1 MSKPSFLCELKRRNV
16 YRVAAAYAIVG
27 WLVMQIAATV
37 VPALHLPG
45 ALTSAVVLLIALGF
59 PMALLLAWAFELTPG
74 GIKRTPSVAPSKSR
88 KGRFGVKLIGTGA
101 TLGIVAAAWFA
112 LEFWRSPEPSVRKE
126 EGGLIPEKSIAVLPF
141 VNLSANQENA
151 YFADGVQ
158 EEILTT
164 LAKVA
169 DLKVISR
176 TSVMVFRDVEKRN
189 LRQIAQQLGVAHVL
203 EGSVQRAADR
213 VRVTAQLID
222 VRSDSHL
229 WAERYDGELA
239 DVFGF
244 QTEIAQK
251 IAGQL
256 KAALS
261 PEEQEAVKARP
272 TTDIVAYD
280 LYLRAKEAGRIAFVN
295 RVALIEDQVRLL
307 DEAVARD
314 PGFVLAHCL
323 LARAHLAAF
332 WFYHDRTATRL
343 QAAKQALEA
352 AERLQPDAGE
362 VRLARAIF
370 QYWGSRNYAPAIA
383 ELTVARRALPNDADV
398 LFFMGAIE
406 RRQGRWEES
415 TRHFEAAT
423 IVDPRNARIAFQLG
437 LWNYL
442 PLKRYADAARVL
454 DRVLAWQPDDFLF
467 GYARARLDLYREA
480 DLRRME
486 QLVVGEA
493 ATKSPDAELVARAR
507 CELALA
513 QRDYLAAQAVL
524 DAYALADFREAEFII
539 PREFYSGLIARGLG
553 DPARAESAFL
563 AARARA
569 ATTVAKRFGD
579 GKALIVLAEIDA
591 YLGRKEEAISEG
603 EQALALL
610 PVARDAI
617 DGPVILTRLAGIYAQ
632 TGESVRALDL
642 LEQAADLPNGPSYGE
657 LRLDEVWDPLR
668 PDPRF
673 QQIVA
678 SVAPISSAH

>member
-1 MSKPSFLCELKRRNV
+1 
-16 YRVAAAYAIVG
+16 
-27 WLVMQIAATV
+27 MQIAATV
-37 VPALHLPG
+37 VPALQLPG
-45 ALTSAVVLLIALGF
+45 ALTSAVVLLTALGF
-59 PMALLLAWAFELTPG
+59 PIALLLAWAFELTPA
-74 GIKRTPSVAPSKSR
+74 GIKRAPPVAPSKSR
-88 KGRFGVKLIGTGA
+88 KGSFEGKLIVIIA
-101 TLGIVAAAWFA
+101 SLGVVAAAWFA
-112 LEFWRSPEPSVRKE
+112 LQSWRSPRSSLRRE

-164 LAKVA
+164 LAKVS

-189 LRQIAQQLGVAHVL
+189 LRQIAQQLGVAHIL

-222 VRSDSHL
+222 IRSDSHL

-239 DVFGF
+239 DVFAF

-256 KAALS
+256 KVALS
-261 PEEQEAVKARP
+261 PEEQAAVKARP
-272 TTDIVAYD
+272 TADIVAYD

-295 RVALIEDQVRLL
+295 RVSLIEDQVRLL

-314 PGFVLAHCL
+314 PAFVLAHCL

-352 AERLQPDAGE
+352 AARLQPEAGE
-362 VRLARAIF
+362 VRLARAIYH
-370 QYWGSRNYAPAIA
+370 YWGSRDYAPAMA
-383 ELTVARRALPNDADV
+383 ELTLARRALPNDPDV

-406 RRQGRWEES
+406 RRQSRWEES

-442 PLKRYADAARVL
+442 PLKRYADAARVF
-454 DRVLAWQPDDFLF
+454 DRVLAWHPDDFLF
-467 GYARARLDLYREA
+467 GFARARVDLYREA
-480 DLRRME
+480 DLGRLQ
-486 QLVVGEA
+486 QLVAGEA
-493 ATKSPDAELVARAR
+493 ATKSQDAELVARAR

-513 QRDYLAAQAVL
+513 QRDYPAAQAVL
-524 DAYALADFREAEFII
+524 DAFGLPDFREAEFII
-539 PREFYSGLIARGLG
+539 PREFYGGLIARGLG

-569 ATTVAKRFGD
+569 ATIVAKRVGD

-632 TGESVRALDL
+632 TGEPVRALDL
-642 LEQAADLPNGPSYGE
+642 LEQAVDLPNGPSYGE
-657 LRLDEVWDPLR
+657 LRLDEVWGPLR
-668 PDPRF
+668 HDSRF
-673 QQIVA
+673 QKIVA
-678 SVAPISSAH
+678 SVAPSSSAR